1 MAFSLLARMADGP
14 LVEAGLFMNMMV
26 ELLNDGLLV
35 VALALPASASTD
47 FFSGELVEQCF
58 LLFGFDGSI
67 LDGRRR
73 QKKKWGGRRK
83 GRKRKSPR
91 EKSRARAHF
100 RESGVSPPK
109 ISNDICMLRTHTEH
123 HFKKQQWDGTINNTT
138 EPWPWRN
145 LCPMRSR
152 SYPSPLFNSQSQMNP
167 RVPREWK
174 VPRDVS

>member
-83 GRKRKSPR
+83 GRKRKSPHEKN

-109 ISNDICMLRTHTEH
+109 YPTTSACFAHTQCIS
-123 HFKKQQWDGTINNTT
+123 KSSSGTGRSIIPPNHGHGATFA
-138 EPWPWRN
+138 
-145 LCPMRSR
+145 LCDRGLTRVRS
-152 SYPSPLFNSQSQMNP
+152 SIHNH
-167 RVPREWK
+167 K
-174 VPRDVS
+174 